1 LQDKWTIDLSLR
13 HYRQQDNLGTDQTRL
28 TPIVRVGY
36 RWRDKI
42 TFELE
47 AGMEISEITNSSQT
61 EDSTRNFY
69 MLGYR
74 WDF

>member
-1 LQDKWTIDLSLR
+1 MSLASTE
-13 HYRQQDNLGTDQTRL
+13 QQDNLGTDSTRL
-28 TPIVRVGY
+28 TPIVRLGY
-36 RWRDKI
+36 RWRDRI
-42 TFELE
+42 TFEIE
-47 AGMEISEITNSSQT
+47 AGMEKGETTNRDLT